1 LAQSQLSRSQGAVQG
16 FRSKLVELS
25 DWIENSG
32 FQFLR
37 KNVEFG
43 RSSESSSKFLSS
55 HKDLFNRAH
64 LKMFELEGL
73 RGALKTVSD
82 QCSNGDTREIEQTMT
97 KLSNKLASL
106 KSALEVRISISE
118 KCGKFFK
125 LYGQLDKEMSLVE
138 RQLDN
143 GQNVF
148 SKTSFEESRLLIQQ
162 LYLQV
167 K

>member
-1 LAQSQLSRSQGAVQG
+1 
-16 FRSKLVELS
+16 
-25 DWIENSG
+25 
-32 FQFLR
+32 
-37 KNVEFG
+37 
-43 RSSESSSKFLSS
+43 
-55 HKDLFNRAH
+55 
-64 LKMFELEGL
+64 MFELEGL

-82 QCSNGDTREIEQTMT
+82 QCSNGDTREIEQMMT
-97 KLSNKLASL
+97 RLSNKLASL

-125 LYGQLDKEMSLVE
+125 LYGQLDKEMNLVE

>member
-82 QCSNGDTREIEQTMT
+82 QCSNGDTREIEQMMT
-97 KLSNKLASL
+97 QLSNKLASL

-125 LYGQLDKEMSLVE
+125 LYGQLEKEMSLVE